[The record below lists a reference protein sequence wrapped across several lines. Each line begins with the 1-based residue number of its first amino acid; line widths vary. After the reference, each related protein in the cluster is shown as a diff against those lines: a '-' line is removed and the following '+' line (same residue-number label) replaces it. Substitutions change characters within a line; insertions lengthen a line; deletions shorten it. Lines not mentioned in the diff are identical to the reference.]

1 MAEQEP
7 VTFSITEDD
16 VTKDYN
22 LDDLP
27 EEGQMVYKKLNL
39 LQQQKQE
46 LVVNANFE
54 VEKNDILQAEYLK
67 QLKNHLPEDE
77 SVIEVK

>member
-27 EEGQMVYKKLNL
+27 EEGQVVYRKLNL
-39 LQQQKQE
+39 LQQQKQD

-67 QLKNHLPEDE
+67 QLKTHLPEDE

>member
-1 MAEQEP
+1 MADQEP
-7 VTFSITEDD
+7 ITFSITEDD

-27 EEGQMVYKKLNL
+27 EEGQMVYRKLNL
-39 LQQQKQE
+39 LQQQKND
-46 LVVNANFE
+46 LVANANFE
-54 VEKNDILQAEYLK
+54 VEKNEVLQAEYLK
-67 QLKNHLPEDE
+67 QLKNHLPKDE

>member
-7 VTFSITEDD
+7 ITFSITEDD

-27 EEGQMVYKKLNL
+27 EEGQLVYRKLNL
-39 LQQQKQE
+39 LQEQKNQ
-46 LVVNANFE
+46 LVSNANFE
-54 VEKNDILQAEYLK
+54 VEKNDILQAHYLNELKK
-67 QLKNHLPEDE
+67 QLPK
-77 SVIEVK
+77 VEVS

>member
-7 VTFSITEDD
+7 ITFSITEDD

-27 EEGQMVYKKLNL
+27 EEGQLVYRKLNL
-39 LQQQKQE
+39 LQEQKNQ
-46 LVVNANFE
+46 LVSNANFE
-54 VEKNDILQAEYLK
+54 VEKNDILQAHYLDE
-67 QLKNHLPEDE
+67 LKKHLPK
-77 SVIEVK
+77 VEVS

>member
-1 MAEQEP
+1 MANQEP
-7 VTFSITEDD
+7 ITFSITEDD
-16 VTKDYN
+16 KTTDYN

-27 EEGQMVYKKLNL
+27 EEGQMVYRKLNL

-46 LVVNANFE
+46 LVANANFE
-54 VEKNDILQAEYLK
+54 VEKNDILQAEFLR
-67 QLKNHLPEDE
+67 QLKNHLPENT

>member
-54 VEKNDILQAEYLK
+54 VEKNDILLAEYLR
-67 QLKNHLPEDE
+67 QLKTHLPEDE

>member
-7 VTFSITEDD
+7 ITFSITEDD

-27 EEGQMVYKKLNL
+27 EEGQLVYRKLNL
-39 LQQQKQE
+39 LQEQKNQ
-46 LVVNANFE
+46 LVSNANFE
-54 VEKNDILQAEYLK
+54 VEKNDILQAHYLNE
-67 QLKNHLPEDE
+67 LKKHLPK
-77 SVIEVK
+77 VEVS

>member
-7 VTFSITEDD
+7 ITFSITEDD

-27 EEGQMVYKKLNL
+27 EEGQLVYRKLNL
-39 LQQQKQE
+39 LQEQKTQ
-46 LVVNANFE
+46 LVSNANFE
-54 VEKNDILQAEYLK
+54 VEKNDILQAHYLNE
-67 QLKNHLPEDE
+67 LKKHLPK
-77 SVIEVK
+77 VEVS

>member
-7 VTFSITEDD
+7 ITFSITEDD

-27 EEGQMVYKKLNL
+27 KEGQLVYRKLNL
-39 LQQQKQE
+39 LQEQKNQ
-46 LVVNANFE
+46 LVSNANFE
-54 VEKNDILQAEYLK
+54 VEKNDILQAHYLNE
-67 QLKNHLPEDE
+67 LKKHLPK
-77 SVIEVK
+77 VEVS